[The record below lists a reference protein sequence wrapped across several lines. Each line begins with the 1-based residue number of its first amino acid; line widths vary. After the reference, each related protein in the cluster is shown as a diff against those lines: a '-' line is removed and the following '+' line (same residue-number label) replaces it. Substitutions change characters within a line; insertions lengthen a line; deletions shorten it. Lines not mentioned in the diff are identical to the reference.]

1 MSTTTSTTTNFNAIR
16 DAHRAIAATQ
26 ETLEAAYHA
35 AERDLHAAQ
44 LYAINMTDAAHE
56 AQDAVVDRRADLSD
70 AERVARI
77 AEGTA
82 QLAWQEAHAAQE
94 AESAADAAEKANWQA
109 KRAARDALLAAPETA
124 TAPTPDPDPHAEE
137 VTECSGAGEWA
148 CYFDT
153 GTGPGSRVVSRH
165 ETEAE
170 AARAVVTRRQWV
182 VAGGHP
188 HYLYR
193 YEVRQWDGEAWVAP
207 YEAE

>member
-94 AESAADAAEKANWQA
+94 AESAASAARDTNWQA
-109 KRAARDALLAAPETA
+109 VVAARDVLLAATTTA
-124 TAPTPDPDPHAEE
+124 TTPTTPPPTLIPDLQP
-137 VTECSGAGEWA
+137 
-148 CYFDT
+148 
-153 GTGPGSRVVSRH
+153 
-165 ETEAE
+165 
-170 AARAVVTRRQWV
+170 
-182 VAGGHP
+182 
-188 HYLYR
+188 
-193 YEVRQWDGEAWVAP
+193 
-207 YEAE
+207 